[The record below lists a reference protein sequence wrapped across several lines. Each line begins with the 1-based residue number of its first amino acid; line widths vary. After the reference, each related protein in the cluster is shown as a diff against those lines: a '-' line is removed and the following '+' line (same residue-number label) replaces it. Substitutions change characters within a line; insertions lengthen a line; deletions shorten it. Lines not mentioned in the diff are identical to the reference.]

1 MYTIIERTENP
12 LQSSRLDKERR
23 RLYIKYSRGDKGMS
37 DLVAAIKESEAYE
50 CIIAAFASSRVP
62 HAF

>member
-1 MYTIIERTENP
+1 
-12 LQSSRLDKERR
+12 
-23 RLYIKYSRGDKGMS
+23 MS

-62 HAF
+62 HAL